1 MEVQDLLYDLDSADS
16 LIVGLFCGFRTSGGG
31 RALCSISYSY
41 GESGER
47 GRGEGVEK
55 VRREIE
61 RVNEKSGMR
70 QYMSW
75 RDEIQ

>member
-16 LIVGLFCGFRTSGGG
+16 LIVGLFCGCRTSGGG
-31 RALCSISYSY
+31 RVLCSISYSY
-41 GESGER
+41 GER

-61 RVNEKSGMR
+61 RVNEK
-70 QYMSW
+70 
-75 RDEIQ
+75 RDEAVYELER